1 MSILNRAVL
10 ACLVLAL
17 SSPVAADGIG
27 SAIGGASG
35 IGRGIGEGSGII
47 VPAKLNRIA
56 LSATTILAGS
66 ANGTTLGTAS
76 LLGTHTGTPVWAISD
91 PSGTFTIN
99 SSTGVVTVLNNTAL
113 TPGNTLPITITVSGV
128 APSVPPGNFTINV
141 IGGANRLLIATGSVL
156 LINTGSA
163 FLIQ

>member
-1 MSILNRAVL
+1 MSIFNRAVL

-99 SSTGVVTVLNNTAL
+99 SSTGVVTVLSNTAL
-113 TPGNTLPITITVSGV
+113 TPGNNIPRSR
-128 APSVPPGNFTINV
+128 S
-141 IGGANRLLIATGSVL
+141 R
-156 LINTGSA
+156 
-163 FLIQ
+163 

>member
-1 MSILNRAVL
+1 MSIRNRGLL
-10 ACLVLAL
+10 ACLVVAL

-99 SSTGVVTVLNNTAL
+99 SSTGVVTVLSNTAL
-113 TPGNTLPITITVSGV
+113 TPGNNIPDHNHGDWRG
-128 APSVPPGNFTINV
+128 ADGAGRKFYHQCNRRRQPPLDRYRL
-141 IGGANRLLIATGSVL
+141 GAAH
-156 LINTGSA
+156 
-163 FLIQ
+163 

>member
-1 MSILNRAVL
+1 MWTRNKAVL
-10 ACLVLAL
+10 LCLMAL
-17 SSPVAADGIG
+17 SSPVHADGIG

-35 IGRGIGEGSGII
+35 IGRGVGDQSGII
-47 VPAKLNRIA
+47 TPAKLNRIA
-56 LSATTILAGS
+56 LSNTTIASGS

-99 SSTGVVTVLNNTAL
+99 SSTGVVTVLSNTAL

-128 APSVPPGNFTINV
+128 APTVPAGNFVINV
-141 IGGANRLLIATGSVL
+141 IGGAPNRILVNTGSVL
-156 LINTGSA
+156 LVNTGSA
-163 FLIQ
+163 FLVQ